1 MYCGAYII
9 SVLSFSFVG
18 FVDKNY
24 SFAPPVGFN
33 LTFTCPAGQVFE
45 SDWLAVPFVMMTCQV
60 KTVKSSIYVFCSSES
75 SYNVIRETGRNS
87 LSAYQ

>member
-60 KTVKSSIYVFCSSES
+60 KTVK
-75 SYNVIRETGRNS
+75 YNTKNLVMGNYIVKVN
-87 LSAYQ
+87 LKMLI